1 MKNFFSLF
9 RNRTLVSTSTSIL
22 FFHIAR
28 CGTLSISPHY
38 KVWILI
44 YPYTLHF
51 MAWKINLLI
60 SFLQCC
66 ELYYFPLKLFVKIQH
81 ITDMVSSWSGNN
93 TNNWLVPIA
102 SLIVQ
107 NLIKVMNIMW
117 TFPPHLICK
126 IHHNFRK
133 LVLYLL
139 VNIKQ
144 FHYRSFNITLAPFNY
159 LINGTI
165 FRAV

>member
-1 MKNFFSLF
+1 MKMPHILHEEFLFPFS
-9 RNRTLVSTSTSIL
+9 NRTLVSTPIHIL
-22 FFHIAR
+22 FFHITK
-28 CGTLSISPHY
+28 CVTLSIPPHY

-44 YPYTLHF
+44 YPYILHL

-117 TFPPHLICK
+117 TFPPHLICT

-139 VNIKQ
+139 VNMN
-144 FHYRSFNITLAPFNY
+144 SFIIEVLT
-159 LINGTI
+159 
-165 FRAV
+165 